1 MFRTVVLFFL
11 LIHILGD
18 FYFQT
23 DLMAKEKDKYYSK
36 LIKHALIYLAIAVVI
51 IIPVFSFNVLIA
63 ITLLSICH
71 WIIDSIKFYL
81 IKTNK
86 INEKQKLVFIV
97 DQVLHILSIILISFF
112 FMRKGQSIKP
122 LSFVENIFN
131 SINVSE
137 YKLLCW
143 TLLLLIIWKPTNV
156 IIKHLLIQ
164 FKPNP
169 HGNQQDANQQGANQQ
184 GANQQGANQQD
195 TNKRAGA
202 FIGVLE
208 RLIIIILLS
217 IQQYSA
223 IGLVLTAKS
232 IARYNKISEDK
243 QFAEYYLLG
252 TLLSAVVALVSYI
265 IIS

>member
-184 GANQQGANQQD
+184 GANQQD

>member
-1 MFRTVVLFFL
+1 MFKTIVLFFI

-23 DLMAKEKDKYYSK
+23 DSMAKEKNKHYSMQF
-36 LIKHALIYLAIAVVI
+36 KHALIYLAIAI
-51 IIPVFSFNVLIA
+51 IMTIPVFSFAMLIA
-63 ITLLSICH
+63 VSLLSVCH
-71 WIIDSIKFYL
+71 WIIDSVKFYVVK
-81 IKTNK
+81 IKR
-86 INEKQKLVFIV
+86 INEKQKLVFIA
-97 DQVLHILSIILISFF
+97 DQVLHVISIILISLFF
-112 FMRKGQSIKP
+112 IQKDQSIKP
-122 LSFVENIFN
+122 LSFVANIFN
-131 SINVSE
+131 SIGVSE

-143 TLLLLIIWKPTNV
+143 TVLLLFIWKPTNI
-156 IIKHLLIQ
+156 IIKHLLFQ
-164 FKPNP
+164 FKPEPQENP
-169 HGNQQDANQQGANQQ
+169 QNADA
-184 GANQQGANQQD
+184 QD

-232 IARYNKISEDK
+232 IARYNKIAENK

-252 TLLSAVVALVSYI
+252 TLLSAAVALIAYFLVI
-265 IIS
+265 